1 MEITVRFPNLGFLF
15 EYEDRIFSV
24 LGFDITIYGILM
36 AVSLLIGLGM
46 ILLCARWQ
54 KLNLNLCLG
63 ASISALVGGVIGGRL
78 YYIAFSWSQFSGKSW
93 KILCDIRS
101 GGISIYGAILGGVL
115 VAALFCRLSRTS
127 FWKMADIV
135 CMGLLSGQIIGVWG
149 NFFNREAF
157 GEYTDSLFAM
167 GLPMDSVQKSAVT
180 KLMKQHLVTFR
191 DMDYIQVHPLFF
203 YESIWCLLLLLILLL
218 SLLPRVAYAEETA
231 DAICIEGETEGLDT
245 DAVDAA
251 TEEMDAGVS
260 FSDLLA
266 EILSGEFD
274 FTFANI
280 KEKALELTFGELRM
294 QGRLLAQL
302 VLIVILSAILKQ
314 CSDSF
319 QGKNVGEMGFYV
331 CYMVLI
337 VAILTS
343 FYSISQSVVERMRG
357 LCGVFGAMVPIFLVL
372 SASSGNLTQGAL
384 MGPTLMGGAT
394 ALSVGISYVLIPAIQ
409 LSIALEMT
417 DHISEKPILGKF
429 AELLRQCISWGMKGA
444 AMLFMLLLSLQK
456 IGGGTVWRRKQ
467 RKSQSGRCRW
477 SGV

>member
-1 MEITVRFPNLGFLF
+1 M
-15 EYEDRIFSV
+15 
-24 LGFDITIYGILM
+24 
-36 AVSLLIGLGM
+36 
-46 ILLCARWQ
+46 
-54 KLNLNLCLG
+54 K
-63 ASISALVGGVIGGRL
+63 
-78 YYIAFSWSQFSGKSW
+78 K
-93 KILCDIRS
+93 
-101 GGISIYGAILGGVL
+101 
-115 VAALFCRLSRTS
+115 
-127 FWKMADIV
+127 
-135 CMGLLSGQIIGVWG
+135 WG
-149 NFFNREAF
+149 
-157 GEYTDSLFAM
+157 
-167 GLPMDSVQKSAVT
+167 
-180 KLMKQHLVTFR
+180 
-191 DMDYIQVHPLFF
+191 
-203 YESIWCLLLLLILLL
+203 LLLILLL
-218 SLLPRVAYAEETA
+218 SLLPRTAFAAETA

-251 TEEMDAGVS
+251 AEEMDAAVS

-280 KEKALELTFGELRM
+280 REKASELMFGELRM

-372 SASSGNLTQGAL
+372 SASSGNLAQGAL

-409 LSIALEMT
+409 LSIALEMA

-429 AELLRQCISWGMKGA
+429 AELLRQWNEGGGNAFYAPAFPAENRRRCAERSGGENSENCSRGGTGGRGRDGRRGGNGSGYGRNAQKRHTGCGGGASAPALSAIAHQAACDPACVSADGCGGGIHLRGTLSGVHCGGGRIHRASAGDCFSGRRDVFLFGIAFVGRLVGMMEAFA
-444 AMLFMLLLSLQK
+444 AYIKTITALAVFSALVGLLLPEGK
-456 IGGGTVWRRKQ
+456 YRRYTELVLGILVLTAVLRPLLGLFHAAETGDLPLTRIEQ
-467 RKSQSGRCRW
+467 EW
-477 SGV
+477 SDTYNRYREEG

>member
-1 MEITVRFPNLGFLF
+1 M
-15 EYEDRIFSV
+15 
-24 LGFDITIYGILM
+24 
-36 AVSLLIGLGM
+36 
-46 ILLCARWQ
+46 
-54 KLNLNLCLG
+54 K
-63 ASISALVGGVIGGRL
+63 
-78 YYIAFSWSQFSGKSW
+78 K
-93 KILCDIRS
+93 
-101 GGISIYGAILGGVL
+101 
-115 VAALFCRLSRTS
+115 
-127 FWKMADIV
+127 
-135 CMGLLSGQIIGVWG
+135 WG
-149 NFFNREAF
+149 
-157 GEYTDSLFAM
+157 
-167 GLPMDSVQKSAVT
+167 
-180 KLMKQHLVTFR
+180 
-191 DMDYIQVHPLFF
+191 
-203 YESIWCLLLLLILLL
+203 LLLILLL
-218 SLLPRVAYAEETA
+218 SLLPRTTFAEETA

-251 TEEMDAGVS
+251 TEEMDAEVS

-314 CSDSF
+314 CSDFF

-456 IGGGTVWRRKQ
+456 IGGGALNGLAAKTAKIAVGAVPVVGGVMGGAVETAAAMAGTL
-467 RKSQSGRCRW
+467 KSGTLVAAVVLLLLLCLPLLIKLLVILLVFRLTAAAAEFICEERLVECIAAAGEYHRTSAGDCFSGRRDVFLFGIAFVGGLVGMMAAFAAYIKTITALAVFSALVGLLLPEGKYRRYTELVLGILVLTAVLRPLLGLFHAAETGDLPLTRIEQEW
-477 SGV
+477 SDTYNGYREEG

>member
-1 MEITVRFPNLGFLF
+1 M
-15 EYEDRIFSV
+15 
-24 LGFDITIYGILM
+24 
-36 AVSLLIGLGM
+36 
-46 ILLCARWQ
+46 
-54 KLNLNLCLG
+54 K
-63 ASISALVGGVIGGRL
+63 
-78 YYIAFSWSQFSGKSW
+78 K
-93 KILCDIRS
+93 
-101 GGISIYGAILGGVL
+101 
-115 VAALFCRLSRTS
+115 
-127 FWKMADIV
+127 
-135 CMGLLSGQIIGVWG
+135 WG
-149 NFFNREAF
+149 
-157 GEYTDSLFAM
+157 
-167 GLPMDSVQKSAVT
+167 
-180 KLMKQHLVTFR
+180 
-191 DMDYIQVHPLFF
+191 
-203 YESIWCLLLLLILLL
+203 LLLILLL
-218 SLLPRVAYAEETA
+218 SLLPRTAFAAETA

-251 TEEMDAGVS
+251 AEEMDAEVS

-280 KEKALELTFGELRM
+280 REKALELMFGELRM

-372 SASSGNLTQGAL
+372 SASSGNLAQGAL
-384 MGPTLMGGAT
+384 MGPTLMGGVT

-409 LSIALEMT
+409 LSIALEMA

-429 AELLRQCISWGMKGA
+429 AELLRRCAERFGGENSENCSRGGAGGRGRDGRRGGNGSGYGRDAQKRHTGCGGGASAPALSAIAHQAACDPACVSADGGCGGIYLRGTLSGVHCGGRGIHRTSVGDCFSGRRDVFLFGIAFVGGLVGMMA
-444 AMLFMLLLSLQK
+444 AFAAYIKTITALAVFSALVGLLLPEGK
-456 IGGGTVWRRKQ
+456 YRRYTELVLGILVMTAVLRPLLGLFHAAETGDLPLTRIEQ
-467 RKSQSGRCRW
+467 EW
-477 SGV
+477 SDIYNGYREEG

>member
-1 MEITVRFPNLGFLF
+1 M
-15 EYEDRIFSV
+15 
-24 LGFDITIYGILM
+24 
-36 AVSLLIGLGM
+36 
-46 ILLCARWQ
+46 
-54 KLNLNLCLG
+54 K
-63 ASISALVGGVIGGRL
+63 
-78 YYIAFSWSQFSGKSW
+78 K
-93 KILCDIRS
+93 
-101 GGISIYGAILGGVL
+101 
-115 VAALFCRLSRTS
+115 
-127 FWKMADIV
+127 
-135 CMGLLSGQIIGVWG
+135 WG
-149 NFFNREAF
+149 
-157 GEYTDSLFAM
+157 
-167 GLPMDSVQKSAVT
+167 
-180 KLMKQHLVTFR
+180 
-191 DMDYIQVHPLFF
+191 
-203 YESIWCLLLLLILLL
+203 LLLILLL
-218 SLLPRVAYAEETA
+218 SLLPRTTFAEETA

-251 TEEMDAGVS
+251 AEEMDAEVS

-280 KEKALELTFGELRM
+280 KEKALELAFGELRM

-384 MGPTLMGGAT
+384 MGPTLMGPTLMGGAT

-444 AMLFMLLLSLQK
+444 AILFMLLLSLQK
-456 IGGGTVWRRKQ
+456 IGGGALNGLAAKTAKIAVGAVPVVGGVMGGAVETAAAMAGTL
-467 RKSQSGRCRW
+467 KSGTLVAAVVLLLLLCLPLLIKLLVILLVFRLTAAAAEFICEERLVECIAAAGEYIGLLLGIVFLGEGMFFFSALLLLG
-477 SGV
+477 GL

>member
-1 MEITVRFPNLGFLF
+1 M
-15 EYEDRIFSV
+15 
-24 LGFDITIYGILM
+24 
-36 AVSLLIGLGM
+36 
-46 ILLCARWQ
+46 
-54 KLNLNLCLG
+54 K
-63 ASISALVGGVIGGRL
+63 
-78 YYIAFSWSQFSGKSW
+78 K
-93 KILCDIRS
+93 
-101 GGISIYGAILGGVL
+101 
-115 VAALFCRLSRTS
+115 
-127 FWKMADIV
+127 
-135 CMGLLSGQIIGVWG
+135 WG
-149 NFFNREAF
+149 
-157 GEYTDSLFAM
+157 
-167 GLPMDSVQKSAVT
+167 
-180 KLMKQHLVTFR
+180 
-191 DMDYIQVHPLFF
+191 
-203 YESIWCLLLLLILLL
+203 LLLILLL
-218 SLLPRVAYAEETA
+218 SLLPRTTFAEETA

-251 TEEMDAGVS
+251 TEEMDAEVS

-280 KEKALELTFGELRM
+280 KEKALELAFGELRM

-456 IGGGTVWRRKQ
+456 IGGGALNGLAAKTAKIAVGSASAPALSAIAHQAACDPACVSADGGCGGIYLRGTLSRVHCGG
-467 RKSQSGRCRW
+467 RGIHRTSAGDCFSGRRDVFLFGIAFVGGLVGMMAAFAAYIKTITALAVFSALVGLLLPEGKYRRYTELVLGILVLTAVLRPLLGLFHAAETGDLPLTRIEQEW
-477 SGV
+477 SDTYNGYREEG

>member
-1 MEITVRFPNLGFLF
+1 M
-15 EYEDRIFSV
+15 
-24 LGFDITIYGILM
+24 
-36 AVSLLIGLGM
+36 
-46 ILLCARWQ
+46 
-54 KLNLNLCLG
+54 KK
-63 ASISALVGGVIGGRL
+63 
-78 YYIAFSWSQFSGKSW
+78 WS
-93 KILCDIRS
+93 
-101 GGISIYGAILGGVL
+101 
-115 VAALFCRLSRTS
+115 
-127 FWKMADIV
+127 
-135 CMGLLSGQIIGVWG
+135 
-149 NFFNREAF
+149 
-157 GEYTDSLFAM
+157 
-167 GLPMDSVQKSAVT
+167 
-180 KLMKQHLVTFR
+180 
-191 DMDYIQVHPLFF
+191 
-203 YESIWCLLLLLILLL
+203 LLLILLL
-218 SLLPRVAYAEETA
+218 SLLPRTAFAAETA

-245 DAVDAA
+245 EAVDAA
-251 TEEMDAGVS
+251 AEEMDAAVS

-280 KEKALELTFGELRM
+280 REKASELMFG
-294 QGRLLAQL
+294 QL

-372 SASSGNLTQGAL
+372 SASSGNLAQGAL

-409 LSIALEMT
+409 LSIALEMA

-456 IGGGTVWRRKQ
+456 IGGGALNGLAAKTAKIAVGAVPVVGGVMGGAVETAAAMAGTL
-467 RKSQSGRCRW
+467 KSGTLVAAVVLLLLLCLPLLIKLLVILLVFRLTAAAAEFICEERLVECIAAAGEYIGLLLGIVFLGEGMFFFSALLLLG
-477 SGV
+477 GL

>member
-1 MEITVRFPNLGFLF
+1 M
-15 EYEDRIFSV
+15 
-24 LGFDITIYGILM
+24 
-36 AVSLLIGLGM
+36 
-46 ILLCARWQ
+46 
-54 KLNLNLCLG
+54 K
-63 ASISALVGGVIGGRL
+63 
-78 YYIAFSWSQFSGKSW
+78 K
-93 KILCDIRS
+93 
-101 GGISIYGAILGGVL
+101 
-115 VAALFCRLSRTS
+115 
-127 FWKMADIV
+127 
-135 CMGLLSGQIIGVWG
+135 WG
-149 NFFNREAF
+149 
-157 GEYTDSLFAM
+157 
-167 GLPMDSVQKSAVT
+167 
-180 KLMKQHLVTFR
+180 
-191 DMDYIQVHPLFF
+191 
-203 YESIWCLLLLLILLL
+203 LLLILLL
-218 SLLPRVAYAEETA
+218 SLLPRTTFAEETA

-251 TEEMDAGVS
+251 TEEMDAEVS

-429 AELLRQCISWGMKGA
+429 AELLRQCISWGMKGGGNAFYAPAFPAENRRRCAERSGGENSENRSRGGAGGRGCDGRRGGNGSGYGRNAQKRHTGCSSSASAPALSAIAHQA
-444 AMLFMLLLSLQK
+444 ACDPACVSADGGCGGIYLRGTLSRVHCGGRGIHRTSAGDCFSGRRDVFLFGIAFVGGLVGMMAAFAAYIKTITALAVFSALVGLLLPEGK
-456 IGGGTVWRRKQ
+456 YRRYTELVLGILVLTAVLRPLLGLFHAAETGDLPLTRIEQ
-467 RKSQSGRCRW
+467 EW
-477 SGV
+477 SDTYNGYREEG

>member
-1 MEITVRFPNLGFLF
+1 M
-15 EYEDRIFSV
+15 
-24 LGFDITIYGILM
+24 
-36 AVSLLIGLGM
+36 
-46 ILLCARWQ
+46 
-54 KLNLNLCLG
+54 K
-63 ASISALVGGVIGGRL
+63 
-78 YYIAFSWSQFSGKSW
+78 K
-93 KILCDIRS
+93 
-101 GGISIYGAILGGVL
+101 
-115 VAALFCRLSRTS
+115 
-127 FWKMADIV
+127 
-135 CMGLLSGQIIGVWG
+135 WG
-149 NFFNREAF
+149 
-157 GEYTDSLFAM
+157 
-167 GLPMDSVQKSAVT
+167 
-180 KLMKQHLVTFR
+180 
-191 DMDYIQVHPLFF
+191 
-203 YESIWCLLLLLILLL
+203 LLLILLL
-218 SLLPRVAYAEETA
+218 SLLPRTTFAAETA

-280 KEKALELTFGELRM
+280 KEKALELTFGELRI

-456 IGGGTVWRRKQ
+456 IGGGALNGLAAKTAKIAVGSVPVVGGVMGGAVETAAAMAGTLKSGTLVAAVVLLLLLCLPLLIKLLVILLVFRLTAAAAEFICEERLVECIAAAGEYIGLLLGIVFLFGIAFVGGLVGMMAAFAAYIKTITALAVFSALVGLLLPEGKYRRYTELVLGILVLTAVLRPLLGLFHAAETGDLPLTRIEQ
-467 RKSQSGRCRW
+467 EW
-477 SGV
+477 SDTYNGYREEG

>member
-1 MEITVRFPNLGFLF
+1 M
-15 EYEDRIFSV
+15 
-24 LGFDITIYGILM
+24 
-36 AVSLLIGLGM
+36 
-46 ILLCARWQ
+46 
-54 KLNLNLCLG
+54 K
-63 ASISALVGGVIGGRL
+63 
-78 YYIAFSWSQFSGKSW
+78 K
-93 KILCDIRS
+93 
-101 GGISIYGAILGGVL
+101 
-115 VAALFCRLSRTS
+115 
-127 FWKMADIV
+127 
-135 CMGLLSGQIIGVWG
+135 WG
-149 NFFNREAF
+149 
-157 GEYTDSLFAM
+157 
-167 GLPMDSVQKSAVT
+167 
-180 KLMKQHLVTFR
+180 
-191 DMDYIQVHPLFF
+191 
-203 YESIWCLLLLLILLL
+203 LLLILLL
-218 SLLPRVAYAEETA
+218 SLLPRTTFAEETA

-251 TEEMDAGVS
+251 AEEMDAEVS

-280 KEKALELTFGELRM
+280 KEKALELAFGELRM

-372 SASSGNLTQGAL
+372 SASSGNLAQGAL

-409 LSIALEMT
+409 LSIALEMA

-456 IGGGTVWRRKQ
+456 IGGGALNGLAAKTAKIAVGAVPVVGVVETAAAMAGTL
-467 RKSQSGRCRW
+467 KSGTLVAAVVLLLLLCLPLLIKLLVILLVFRLTAAAAEFICEERLVECIAAAGEYIGLLLGIVFLGEGMFFFSALLLLG
-477 SGV
+477 GL

>member
-1 MEITVRFPNLGFLF
+1 M
-15 EYEDRIFSV
+15 
-24 LGFDITIYGILM
+24 
-36 AVSLLIGLGM
+36 
-46 ILLCARWQ
+46 
-54 KLNLNLCLG
+54 K
-63 ASISALVGGVIGGRL
+63 
-78 YYIAFSWSQFSGKSW
+78 K
-93 KILCDIRS
+93 
-101 GGISIYGAILGGVL
+101 
-115 VAALFCRLSRTS
+115 
-127 FWKMADIV
+127 
-135 CMGLLSGQIIGVWG
+135 WG
-149 NFFNREAF
+149 
-157 GEYTDSLFAM
+157 
-167 GLPMDSVQKSAVT
+167 
-180 KLMKQHLVTFR
+180 
-191 DMDYIQVHPLFF
+191 
-203 YESIWCLLLLLILLL
+203 LLLILLL
-218 SLLPRVAYAEETA
+218 SLLPRTTFAEETA

-251 TEEMDAGVS
+251 TEEMDAEVS

-409 LSIALEMT
+409 LSI
-417 DHISEKPILGKF
+417 LGKF

-456 IGGGTVWRRKQ
+456 IGGGALNGLAAKTAKIAVGAVPVVGGVMGGAVETAAAMAGTL
-467 RKSQSGRCRW
+467 KSGTLVAAVVLLLLLCLPLLIKLLVILLVFRLTAAAAEFICEERLVECIAAAGEYIGLLLGIVFLGEGMFFFSALLLLG
-477 SGV
+477 GL

>member
-1 MEITVRFPNLGFLF
+1 M
-15 EYEDRIFSV
+15 
-24 LGFDITIYGILM
+24 
-36 AVSLLIGLGM
+36 
-46 ILLCARWQ
+46 
-54 KLNLNLCLG
+54 K
-63 ASISALVGGVIGGRL
+63 
-78 YYIAFSWSQFSGKSW
+78 K
-93 KILCDIRS
+93 
-101 GGISIYGAILGGVL
+101 
-115 VAALFCRLSRTS
+115 
-127 FWKMADIV
+127 
-135 CMGLLSGQIIGVWG
+135 WG
-149 NFFNREAF
+149 
-157 GEYTDSLFAM
+157 
-167 GLPMDSVQKSAVT
+167 
-180 KLMKQHLVTFR
+180 
-191 DMDYIQVHPLFF
+191 
-203 YESIWCLLLLLILLL
+203 LLLILLL
-218 SLLPRVAYAEETA
+218 SLLPRTTFAEETA

-251 TEEMDAGVS
+251 AEEMDAAVS

-280 KEKALELTFGELRM
+280 REKASELMFGELRM

-319 QGKNVGEMGFYV
+319 RGKNVGEMGFYV

-372 SASSGNLTQGAL
+372 SASSGNLAQGAL
-384 MGPTLMGGAT
+384 
-394 ALSVGISYVLIPAIQ
+394 
-409 LSIALEMT
+409 EMA

-456 IGGGTVWRRKQ
+456 IGGGALNGLAAKTAKIAVGAVPVVGGVMGGAVETAAAMAGTL
-467 RKSQSGRCRW
+467 KSGTLVAAVVLLLLLCLPLLIKLLVILFVFRLTAAAAEFICEERLVECIAAAGEYIGLLLGIVFLGEGMFFFSALLVLG
-477 SGV
+477 GL

>member
-1 MEITVRFPNLGFLF
+1 M
-15 EYEDRIFSV
+15 
-24 LGFDITIYGILM
+24 
-36 AVSLLIGLGM
+36 
-46 ILLCARWQ
+46 
-54 KLNLNLCLG
+54 K
-63 ASISALVGGVIGGRL
+63 
-78 YYIAFSWSQFSGKSW
+78 K
-93 KILCDIRS
+93 
-101 GGISIYGAILGGVL
+101 
-115 VAALFCRLSRTS
+115 
-127 FWKMADIV
+127 
-135 CMGLLSGQIIGVWG
+135 WG
-149 NFFNREAF
+149 
-157 GEYTDSLFAM
+157 
-167 GLPMDSVQKSAVT
+167 
-180 KLMKQHLVTFR
+180 
-191 DMDYIQVHPLFF
+191 
-203 YESIWCLLLLLILLL
+203 LLLILLL
-218 SLLPRVAYAEETA
+218 SLLPRTAFAAETA

-251 TEEMDAGVS
+251 AEEMDAEVS

-280 KEKALELTFGELRM
+280 REKASELMFGELRM
-294 QGRLLAQL
+294 QGKLLAQL

-372 SASSGNLTQGAL
+372 SASSGNLAQGAL

-409 LSIALEMT
+409 LSIALEMA
-417 DHISEKPILGKF
+417 DHISEKPIQFTSFPLI
-429 AELLRQCISWGMKGA
+429 LLISTVYRLALNLSSTRLILANVFSYAFKTSA
-444 AMLFMLLLSLQK
+444 ADTASDSRRDRADNAASS
-456 IGGGTVWRRKQ
+456 TVHF
-467 RKSQSGRCRW
+467 SF
-477 SGV
+477 

>member
-1 MEITVRFPNLGFLF
+1 M
-15 EYEDRIFSV
+15 
-24 LGFDITIYGILM
+24 
-36 AVSLLIGLGM
+36 
-46 ILLCARWQ
+46 
-54 KLNLNLCLG
+54 K
-63 ASISALVGGVIGGRL
+63 
-78 YYIAFSWSQFSGKSW
+78 K
-93 KILCDIRS
+93 
-101 GGISIYGAILGGVL
+101 
-115 VAALFCRLSRTS
+115 
-127 FWKMADIV
+127 
-135 CMGLLSGQIIGVWG
+135 WG
-149 NFFNREAF
+149 
-157 GEYTDSLFAM
+157 
-167 GLPMDSVQKSAVT
+167 
-180 KLMKQHLVTFR
+180 
-191 DMDYIQVHPLFF
+191 
-203 YESIWCLLLLLILLL
+203 LLLILLL
-218 SLLPRVAYAEETA
+218 SLLPRTTFAEETA

-417 DHISEKPILGKF
+417 DHISEN
-429 AELLRQCISWGMKGA
+429 
-444 AMLFMLLLSLQK
+444 
-456 IGGGTVWRRKQ
+456 
-467 RKSQSGRCRW
+467 
-477 SGV
+477 

>member
-1 MEITVRFPNLGFLF
+1 MKK
-15 EYEDRIFSV
+15 
-24 LGFDITIYGILM
+24 
-36 AVSLLIGLGM
+36 
-46 ILLCARWQ
+46 W
-54 KLNLNLCLG
+54 
-63 ASISALVGGVIGGRL
+63 
-78 YYIAFSWSQFSGKSW
+78 
-93 KILCDIRS
+93 
-101 GGISIYGAILGGVL
+101 
-115 VAALFCRLSRTS
+115 
-127 FWKMADIV
+127 
-135 CMGLLSGQIIGVWG
+135 GLLL
-149 NFFNREAF
+149 
-157 GEYTDSLFAM
+157 T
-167 GLPMDSVQKSAVT
+167 
-180 KLMKQHLVTFR
+180 
-191 DMDYIQVHPLFF
+191 
-203 YESIWCLLLLLILLL
+203 LLL
-218 SLLPRVAYAEETA
+218 SLLPRTTFAEETA

-372 SASSGNLTQGAL
+372 SASSG
-384 MGPTLMGGAT
+384 TLMGGAT

-456 IGGGTVWRRKQ
+456 IGGGALNGLAAKTAKIAVGAVPVVGGVMGGAVETAAAMAGTL
-467 RKSQSGRCRW
+467 KSGTLVAAVVLLLLLCLPLLIKLLVILLVFRLTAAAAEFICEERLVECIAAAGEYIGLLLGIVFLGEGMFFFSALLLLG
-477 SGV
+477 GL